1 MKLIFGPR
9 FLLSRT
15 KTGHSNPHN
24 GAVETCT
31 CRSCRAFANKFRCH
45 GVCAIRHRLG
55 LKSLQT
61 LQKRRENLPVP
72 CQTTSQDPTPAL
84 HHFRFLA
91 RRRERG
97 LTSLKTI
104 NNQVR
109 RKQSQIKRSKAS
121 SQDRISPRILRRC
134 FRVYTRIRVRSLH
147 VTLNLHLT
155 LDRSLSHLQLNFM
168 MGIRQ
173 NDRRS
178 SFLTGILFDDV
189 NSIDRVVYTDSC
201 SRSDEP

>member
-1 MKLIFGPR
+1 MSSFREQISLPWRLCHSTPAGP
-9 FLLSRT
+9 FLA
-15 KTGHSNPHN
+15 NP
-24 GAVETCT
+24 A
-31 CRSCRAFANKFRCH
+31 AK
-45 GVCAIRHRLG
+45 
-55 LKSLQT
+55 KS
-61 LQKRRENLPVP
+61 PVR
-72 CQTTSQDPTPAL
+72 CQTTR
-84 HHFRFLA
+84 HFRLLA

-97 LTSLKTI
+97 LTALKTI

>member
-1 MKLIFGPR
+1 MAFVP
-9 FLLSRT
+9 FD
-15 KTGHSNPHN
+15 TGWALP
-24 GAVETCT
+24 CKP
-31 CRSCRAFANKFRCH
+31 CREK
-45 GVCAIRHRLG
+45 
-55 LKSLQT
+55 
-61 LQKRRENLPVP
+61 LPVRCP
-72 CQTTSQDPTPAL
+72 TTSQDPSPAL
-84 HHFRFLA
+84 RHFRFLA

-134 FRVYTRIRVRSLH
+134 FRLKFRVYTRIRVRSLH

>member
-1 MKLIFGPR
+1 VSSFREQISLPWRLCHSTPAGP
-9 FLLSRT
+9 FLANPAAKKIART
-15 KTGHSNPHN
+15 
-24 GAVETCT
+24 
-31 CRSCRAFANKFRCH
+31 
-45 GVCAIRHRLG
+45 I
-55 LKSLQT
+55 
-61 LQKRRENLPVP
+61 
-72 CQTTSQDPTPAL
+72 CQTTSQDPSPAL
-84 HHFRFLA
+84 RHFRLLA

-109 RKQSQIKRSKAS
+109 RKQIKRSKAS